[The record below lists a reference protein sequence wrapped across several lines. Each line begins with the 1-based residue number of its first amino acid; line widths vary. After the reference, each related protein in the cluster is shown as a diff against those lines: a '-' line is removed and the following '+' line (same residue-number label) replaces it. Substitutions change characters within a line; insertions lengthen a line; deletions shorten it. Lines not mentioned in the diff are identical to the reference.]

1 MRTRCVVVLALVL
14 AVGLIVQASAQGAQL
29 TYADLFQ
36 LKGKVIAKGG
46 NTNPQGPYGVKTYRI
61 EQLTLAPG
69 TMVKVNGTNVAVTT
83 AWRVTIL
90 GTSFQARS
98 TPPVISVD
106 ATALLPAQESSDLQE
121 ISAITLTPGV
131 IRDGATISLAYGDE
145 RTQLPERVKLGTI
158 R

>member
-1 MRTRCVVVLALVL
+1 MKIRCVAPALLLAF
-14 AVGLIVQASAQGAQL
+14 GLIVQASAQGAQL

-36 LKGKVIAKGG
+36 LKGKVIARGE

-69 TMVKVNGTNVAVTT
+69 TTVNVNGMNVPATT

-90 GTSFQARS
+90 GASFQARS
-98 TPPVISVD
+98 TPAVISVD
-106 ATALLPAQESSDLQE
+106 STALLPAQESSDLRE
-121 ISAITLTPGV
+121 ISAFTLTQGV
-131 IRDGATISLAYGDE
+131 IRDGATLTLSYGDE
-145 RTQLPERVKLGTI
+145 RTQVPERVKLGTI